1 MAKQIGAAV
10 LADMLEAY
18 GVTHIFFLPAI
29 LRRMLREIERRT
41 SITRIHTR
49 SEAGAAYMADGYA
62 RVTGRPGICM
72 AQIVGALNL
81 CAGLRDAH
89 LAKSPVIALTG
100 GREANHRDRWA
111 YQEVDDLPAFTPY
124 TKLNAAVDDPER
136 LPDMIRQAFRAATT
150 GCPGPVHLQ
159 LSGNSGQVIDNSE
172 IQFDGVIEPQFGQ
185 IPPDRP
191 QPDLE
196 QIRKA
201 VDRIAL
207 SERPVI
213 VAGAGTKMSGAYG
226 ALNKLADSMQ
236 IPVATSLA
244 AKDAINE
251 NNPLSV
257 GVVGTY
263 SRRSANQVVASADL
277 VIFVGTR
284 AGGMTTHFWTIP
296 SKGTAT
302 IQIDID
308 PSVNGRN
315 YPNDVSV
322 VGDAKACLEKMSEM
336 NVPVPSNRSKWLTE
350 VKNICTS
357 YKEDFSEVYNS
368 KAVPIRPERIVH
380 ELSKEMPGNAVV
392 VVDTG
397 HSGMWMGGMFEMR
410 KTSQS
415 YIRSSGH
422 LGWAFPAAIGAKC
435 GAPERPVICFT
446 GDLGFWYHMAELE
459 TAVRCKI
466 KTITVINNN
475 NSGNQ
480 ALRTT
485 KMLYDDKLTDRSNE
499 MFPRSKDN
507 FAKIAEDM
515 GAIGLRVENP
525 EDIKPAFQRALEE
538 ELPVVID
545 IVSDIEV
552 VAPLAWEKPE

>member
-1 MAKQIGAAV
+1 MSKQIGAAV

-124 TKLNAAVDDPER
+124 TKLYAAIDDPER

-185 IPPDRP
+185 VPPDRP

-213 VAGAGTKMSGAYG
+213 VAGAGTKMSGAYD

-244 AKDAINE
+244 AKDAILE

-296 SKGTAT
+296 PKGTAT
-302 IQIDID
+302 IQIDIV

-336 NVPVPSNRSKWLTE
+336 NVPVPSNRSKWLVE

-499 MFPRSKDN
+499 MFPRTKDN

-525 EDIKPAFQRALEE
+525 GDIKSAFQRALEE

>member
-1 MAKQIGAAV
+1 MSKQIGAAV

-185 IPPDRP
+185 VPPDRP

-213 VAGAGTKMSGAYG
+213 VAGAGTKMSGAYD

-244 AKDAINE
+244 AKDAILE

-263 SRRSANQVVASADL
+263 SRRSANQVVESADL

-315 YPNDVSV
+315 YPNEVSV

-336 NVPVPSNRSKWLTE
+336 NVQVPSNRSKWLTE

-499 MFPRSKDN
+499 MFPRTKDN

-525 EDIKPAFQRALEE
+525 GEIKPAFQRALEE

>member
-213 VAGAGTKMSGAYG
+213 VAGAGTKMSGAYD

-244 AKDAINE
+244 AKDAILE

-296 SKGTAT
+296 PKGTAT

-336 NVPVPSNRSKWLTE
+336 NVPVPSNRSKWLVE

-485 KMLYDDKLTDRSNE
+485 KILYDDKLTDRSNE

-525 EDIKPAFQRALEE
+525 GEIKPAFQRALEE

>member
-1 MAKQIGAAV
+1 MAKQIGASV

-29 LRRMLREIERRT
+29 LRKMLREIERRT

-185 IPPDRP
+185 VPPDRP

-213 VAGAGTKMSGAYG
+213 VAGAGTKMSGAYD

-296 SKGTAT
+296 PKGTAT

-336 NVPVPSNRSKWLTE
+336 NVPVPSNRSKWLVE

-485 KMLYDDKLTDRSNE
+485 KILYDDKLTDRSNE

-525 EDIKPAFQRALEE
+525 EEIKPAFQRALEE

>member
-1 MAKQIGAAV
+1 
-10 LADMLEAY
+10 
-18 GVTHIFFLPAI
+18 
-29 LRRMLREIERRT
+29 
-41 SITRIHTR
+41 
-49 SEAGAAYMADGYA
+49 
-62 RVTGRPGICM
+62 
-72 AQIVGALNL
+72 
-81 CAGLRDAH
+81 
-89 LAKSPVIALTG
+89 
-100 GREANHRDRWA
+100 
-111 YQEVDDLPAFTPY
+111 
-124 TKLNAAVDDPER
+124 
-136 LPDMIRQAFRAATT
+136 
-150 GCPGPVHLQ
+150 
-159 LSGNSGQVIDNSE
+159 
-172 IQFDGVIEPQFGQ
+172 
-185 IPPDRP
+185 
-191 QPDLE
+191 
-196 QIRKA
+196 
-201 VDRIAL
+201 
-207 SERPVI
+207 
-213 VAGAGTKMSGAYG
+213 
-226 ALNKLADSMQ
+226 
-236 IPVATSLA
+236 
-244 AKDAINE
+244 E

-296 SKGTAT
+296 PKGTAT

-315 YPNDVSV
+315 YPNDVSI
-322 VGDAKACLEKMSEM
+322 VGDARACLEKMSEM

-397 HSGMWMGGMFEMR
+397 HSGMWMGGMFEMH

-499 MFPRSKDN
+499 MFPRTKDN

>member
-213 VAGAGTKMSGAYG
+213 VAGAGTKMSGAYD

-244 AKDAINE
+244 AKDAILE

-336 NVPVPSNRSKWLTE
+336 NVPVPSNRSKWLVE

-485 KMLYDDKLTDRSNE
+485 KILYDDKLTDRSNE

-525 EDIKPAFQRALEE
+525 GEIKPAFQRALEE

>member
-172 IQFDGVIEPQFGQ
+172 IQFDGIIEPQFGQ
-185 IPPDRP
+185 VPPDRP

-213 VAGAGTKMSGAYG
+213 VAGAGTKMSGAYD

-277 VIFVGTR
+277 VILVGTR

-315 YPNDVSV
+315 YPNEVSV

-336 NVPVPSNRSKWLTE
+336 NVQVPSNRSKWLTE

-485 KMLYDDKLTDRSNE
+485 RMLYDDKLTDRSNE

-525 EDIKPAFQRALEE
+525 GEIKPAFQRALEE

>member
-336 NVPVPSNRSKWLTE
+336 NVPVPSNRSKWLVE

-499 MFPRSKDN
+499 MFPRTKDN

-525 EDIKPAFQRALEE
+525 GEIKPAFQRALEE

>member
-124 TKLNAAVDDPER
+124 TKLNAAIDDPER

-315 YPNDVSV
+315 YPNEVSV

-336 NVPVPSNRSKWLTE
+336 NVQVPSNRSKWLTE

-525 EDIKPAFQRALEE
+525 EEIKPAFQRALEE

>member
-124 TKLNAAVDDPER
+124 TKLNAAIDDPER

-185 IPPDRP
+185 VPPDRP

-213 VAGAGTKMSGAYG
+213 VAGAGTKMSGAYD

-336 NVPVPSNRSKWLTE
+336 NVPVPSNRSKWLVE

-380 ELSKEMPGNAVV
+380 ELSKEMPGNAIV

-485 KMLYDDKLTDRSNE
+485 KILYDDKLTDRSNE

-525 EDIKPAFQRALEE
+525 EEIKPAFQRALEE

>member
-1 MAKQIGAAV
+1 MSKQIGAAV

-213 VAGAGTKMSGAYG
+213 VAGAGTKMSGAYD

-336 NVPVPSNRSKWLTE
+336 NVPVPSNRSKWLVE

-485 KMLYDDKLTDRSNE
+485 KMLYDDKLTDKSNE
-499 MFPRSKDN
+499 MFPRTKDN

-525 EDIKPAFQRALEE
+525 GEIKPAFQRALEE

>member
-124 TKLNAAVDDPER
+124 TKLNAAIDDPER

-213 VAGAGTKMSGAYG
+213 VAGAGTKMSGAYD

-244 AKDAINE
+244 AKDAILE

-277 VIFVGTR
+277 VILVGTR

-315 YPNDVSV
+315 YPNEVSV

-485 KMLYDDKLTDRSNE
+485 RMLYDDKLTDRSNE
-499 MFPRSKDN
+499 MFPRTKDN

-525 EDIKPAFQRALEE
+525 GEIKPAFQRALEE

>member
-1 MAKQIGAAV
+1 MSKQIGAAV

-185 IPPDRP
+185 VPPDRP

-213 VAGAGTKMSGAYG
+213 VAGAGTKMSGAYD

-315 YPNDVSV
+315 YPNEVSV

-485 KMLYDDKLTDRSNE
+485 KILYDDKLTDRSNE

>member
-1 MAKQIGAAV
+1 MSKQIGAAV

-185 IPPDRP
+185 VPPDRP

-213 VAGAGTKMSGAYG
+213 VAGAGTKMSGAYD

-277 VIFVGTR
+277 VILVGTR

-315 YPNDVSV
+315 YPNEVSV

-499 MFPRSKDN
+499 MFPRTKDN

-525 EDIKPAFQRALEE
+525 GEIKPAFQRALEE

>member
-1 MAKQIGAAV
+1 MSKQIGAAV

-213 VAGAGTKMSGAYG
+213 GAGAGTKMSGAYD

-244 AKDAINE
+244 AKDAILE

-315 YPNDVSV
+315 YPNDVSI
-322 VGDAKACLEKMSEM
+322 VGDARACLEKMSEM

-485 KMLYDDKLTDRSNE
+485 RMLYDDKLTDRSNE

>member
-1 MAKQIGAAV
+1 MSKQIGAAV

-213 VAGAGTKMSGAYG
+213 VAGAGTKMSGAYD

-315 YPNDVSV
+315 YPNEVSV

-485 KMLYDDKLTDRSNE
+485 KILYDDKLTDRSNE
-499 MFPRSKDN
+499 MFPRTKDN

>member
-1 MAKQIGAAV
+1 MSKQIGAAV

-213 VAGAGTKMSGAYG
+213 VAGAGTKMSGAYD

-336 NVPVPSNRSKWLTE
+336 NVPVPSNRSKWLVE

-485 KMLYDDKLTDRSNE
+485 RMLYDDKLTDRSNE

-525 EDIKPAFQRALEE
+525 GEIKPAFQRALEE

-552 VAPLAWEKPE
+552 VAPLAWEKPV

>member
-1 MAKQIGAAV
+1 MSKQIGAAV

-315 YPNDVSV
+315 YPNEVSV

-485 KMLYDDKLTDRSNE
+485 RMLYDDKLTDRSNE
-499 MFPRSKDN
+499 MFPRTKDN

>member
-213 VAGAGTKMSGAYG
+213 VAGAGTKMSGAYD

-485 KMLYDDKLTDRSNE
+485 KILYDDKLTDRSNE

-525 EDIKPAFQRALEE
+525 GEIKPAFQRALEE

-545 IVSDIEV
+545 IVSDIGV

>member
-124 TKLNAAVDDPER
+124 TKLNAAIDDPER

-207 SERPVI
+207 SDRPVI
-213 VAGAGTKMSGAYG
+213 VAGAGTKMSGAYD

-244 AKDAINE
+244 AKDAILE
-251 NNPLSV
+251 TNPLSV

-336 NVPVPSNRSKWLTE
+336 NVPVPSNRSKWLVE

-485 KMLYDDKLTDRSNE
+485 KILYDDKLTDRSNE

>member
-1 MAKQIGAAV
+1 
-10 LADMLEAY
+10 MLEAY
-18 GVTHIFFLPAI
+18 GGTHIFFLPAI

-244 AKDAINE
+244 AKDAILE

-308 PSVNGRN
+308 PSVNARN
-315 YPNDVSV
+315 YTNDVSV

-485 KMLYDDKLTDRSNE
+485 KILYDDKLTDRSNE

-525 EDIKPAFQRALEE
+525 GEIKPAFQRALEE

>member
-213 VAGAGTKMSGAYG
+213 VAGAGTKMSGAYD

-244 AKDAINE
+244 AKDAILE

-277 VIFVGTR
+277 VILVGTR

-315 YPNDVSV
+315 YPNDVSI
-322 VGDAKACLEKMSEM
+322 VGDARACLEKMSEM

-485 KMLYDDKLTDRSNE
+485 RMLYDDKLTDRSNE
-499 MFPRSKDN
+499 MFPRTKDN

-525 EDIKPAFQRALEE
+525 GEIKPAFQRALEE

-552 VAPLAWEKPE
+552 VAPLAWEKPV

>member
-1 MAKQIGAAV
+1 MSKQIGAAV

-213 VAGAGTKMSGAYG
+213 VAGAGTKMSGAYD

-244 AKDAINE
+244 AKDAILE

-296 SKGTAT
+296 PKGTAT

-315 YPNDVSV
+315 YPNEVSV

-336 NVPVPSNRSKWLTE
+336 NVQVPSNRSKWLTE

-485 KMLYDDKLTDRSNE
+485 RMLYDDKLTDKSNE
-499 MFPRSKDN
+499 MFPRTKDN

-525 EDIKPAFQRALEE
+525 GEIKPAFQRALEE

-552 VAPLAWEKPE
+552 VAPLAWEKPV

>member
-1 MAKQIGAAV
+1 MSKQIGATV

-185 IPPDRP
+185 VPPDRP

-213 VAGAGTKMSGAYG
+213 VAGAGTKMSGAYD

-315 YPNDVSV
+315 YPNEVSV

-485 KMLYDDKLTDRSNE
+485 KILYDDKLTDRSNE

>member
-124 TKLNAAVDDPER
+124 TKLNAAIDDPER

-185 IPPDRP
+185 VPPDRP

-213 VAGAGTKMSGAYG
+213 VAGAGTKMSGAYD

-244 AKDAINE
+244 AKDAILE

-296 SKGTAT
+296 PKGTAT

-322 VGDAKACLEKMSEM
+322 VGDARACLEKMSEM
-336 NVPVPSNRSKWLTE
+336 NVPVPYNRPEWLTE
-350 VKNICTS
+350 VKNICNN
-357 YKEDFSEVYNS
+357 YRKDFSEVYNS

-485 KMLYDDKLTDRSNE
+485 RILYDDKLTDRSNE

-515 GAIGLRVENP
+515 GAIGLRVEKP
-525 EDIKPAFQRALEE
+525 GEIKPAFQRALEE

>member
-1 MAKQIGAAV
+1 MSKQIGAAV

-213 VAGAGTKMSGAYG
+213 VAGAGTKMSGAYD

-244 AKDAINE
+244 AKDAILE

-277 VIFVGTR
+277 VILVGTR

-315 YPNDVSV
+315 YPNEVSV

-485 KMLYDDKLTDRSNE
+485 RMLYDDKLTDRSNE
-499 MFPRSKDN
+499 MFPRTKDN

-525 EDIKPAFQRALEE
+525 GEIKPAFQRALEE

>member
-1 MAKQIGAAV
+1 MTKQLGASV

-18 GVTHIFFLPAI
+18 GVTHVFFLPAV

-41 SITRIHTR
+41 SIKRIHTR

-62 RVTGRPGICM
+62 RVTGKPGICM

-89 LAKSPVIALTG
+89 LAKSPIIAFTG

-111 YQEVDDLPAFTPY
+111 YQEVDDLPAFAPY

-136 LPDMIRQAFRAATT
+136 LPDMLRQAFRAATT

-159 LSGNSGQVIDNSE
+159 LAGNSGQVIDNSE
-172 IQFDGVIEPQFGQ
+172 ITFDGVIEPQFGQ
-185 IPPDRP
+185 VPPDRP
-191 QPDLE
+191 QPDPD

-207 SERPVI
+207 AERPVI
-213 VAGAGTKMSGAYG
+213 VAGAGTKMSGAYD
-226 ALNKLADSMQ
+226 ALNKLADSMK

-244 AKDAINE
+244 AKDSILEDSA
-251 NNPLSV
+251 LSV

-263 SRRSANQVVASADL
+263 SRRSANQVVAGADL
-277 VIFVGTR
+277 VIFIGTR
-284 AGGMTTHFWTIP
+284 AGGMTTHFWTMP
-296 SKGTAT
+296 PKGTAT

-315 YPNDVSV
+315 YPNDVSI
-322 VGDAKACLEKMSEM
+322 VGDARICLEKMSEM
-336 NVPVPSNRSKWLTE
+336 NVPVPSSRAKWLNE
-350 VKNICTS
+350 VKNICNS
-357 YKEDFSEVYNS
+357 YKEDYAEVYHS
-368 KAVPIRPERIVH
+368 RAVPIRPERIVH
-380 ELSKEMPGNAVV
+380 ELSETMPENAIV

-397 HSGMWMGGMFEMR
+397 HSGMWMGGMFEIR
-410 KTSQS
+410 RESQT

-435 GAPERPVICFT
+435 GAPERPVVCFT

-485 KMLYDDKLTDRSNE
+485 KKLYDNEFTDRVDE
-499 MFPRSKDN
+499 VFPRSKDN

-515 GAIGLRVENP
+515 GAIGIRVEDP
-525 EDIKPAFQRALEE
+525 SKIKAVFKRALKEK
-538 ELPVVID
+538 LPVVID